1 MIYVVTHR
9 TAYRYSE
16 PVDRCRTEAH
26 LRPRETERQ
35 HCLTHG
41 VEVVPTPV
49 TFTERLDFFGNP
61 VCAFSVEGP
70 FDELVVTS
78 TSEVSIAVRSPL
90 PETGPTWEQARD
102 LLGSGLEDTVLDARQ
117 YCYDSPLVAAS
128 PALADYA
135 APSFRPGRA
144 LVDAVTDLT
153 ERIFLEFTYAP
164 GFTTLATPVDEVLT
178 HRHGVCQD
186 FAHIAI
192 GCLRSMGMA
201 ARYVSGY
208 IETLPPPGE
217 ERMVGADASHA
228 WPSVYVPDWGWFDID
243 PTNDQL
249 VGSRY
254 VTTAWGRDYSDV
266 SPVKGIVY
274 GGGGTQT
281 LDVSVDVAR
290 SVAVPS

>member
-9 TAYRYSE
+9 TAYHYSE

-41 VEVVPTPV
+41 VEVLPTPV

-90 PETGPTWEQARD
+90 PETGPTWEEARD
-102 LLGSGLEDTVLDARQ
+102 VLGSGLDDTVLDARQ

-135 APSFRPGRA
+135 EPSFRPGRA

-164 GFTTLATPVDEVLT
+164 GSP
-178 HRHGVCQD
+178 
-186 FAHIAI
+186 
-192 GCLRSMGMA
+192 RS
-201 ARYVSGY
+201 
-208 IETLPPPGE
+208 PPPSTRSSRTGT
-217 ERMVGADASHA
+217 ASA
-228 WPSVYVPDWGWFDID
+228 RTS
-243 PTNDQL
+243 PT
-249 VGSRY
+249 SP
-254 VTTAWGRDYSDV
+254 SDV
-266 SPVKGIVY
+266 SVRWAWLL
-274 GGGGTQT
+274 GT
-281 LDVSVDVAR
+281 
-290 SVAVPS
+290 